1 MLNPFKPSLTRRL
14 HLRGNKTSIQT
25 ATVQMSSVAS
35 NVGLGGY
42 IHNQGMSLDSNKN
55 RVFNTKLVISYFNL
69 ALGQNTNHN

>member
-1 MLNPFKPSLTRRL
+1 
-14 HLRGNKTSIQT
+14 
-25 ATVQMSSVAS
+25 MSSVAS

-69 ALGQNTNHN
+69 ALGQNTNENYFCRDLNSWKSTTESKAEATNKYVFIF